1 MMTEMRLILLS
12 LGLLFVAYLYFSGRS
27 GFKFSLK
34 HRQLG
39 KSPDQSKL
47 MKEPIDA
54 IVESARF
61 SQTRAYLWG
70 QSKEKEYQREPVAE
84 KVESKDRVEERPL
97 VIRVVPRDGEFT
109 MERVVLALH
118 EAGLKQGKYNI
129 FHFFQE
135 SLSEEALFSVAN
147 LREPGVFDLINL
159 KLEKIPGLSF
169 FLMLPGPADPLGRF
183 DRMVETARWIAEQL
197 NANLLDERGSSWSV
211 QRERYLREEIVEYC
225 QQFIAS

>member
-34 HRQLG
+34 HRKFG
-39 KSPDQSKL
+39 KFPDQSKP

-54 IVESARF
+54 I
-61 SQTRAYLWG
+61 
-70 QSKEKEYQREPVAE
+70 KEYQREPVVE
-84 KVESKDRVEERPL
+84 KVESKDRMEEKPL

-159 KLEKIPGLSF
+159 KQEKIPGLSF

-197 NANLLDERGSSWSV
+197 DANLLDERGSSWSV

>member
-39 KSPDQSKL
+39 KSPD
-47 MKEPIDA
+47 
-54 IVESARF
+54 
-61 SQTRAYLWG
+61 

-197 NANLLDERGSSWSV
+197 NANLLDERGSSWSI
-211 QRERYLREEIVEYC
+211 QRERYLREEIAEYC

>member
-34 HRQLG
+34 HWQFG
-39 KSPDQSKL
+39 KSPDQSRP

-54 IVESARF
+54 I
-61 SQTRAYLWG
+61 
-70 QSKEKEYQREPVAE
+70 KEYRREPIAE
-84 KVESKDRVEERPL
+84 KVESKGRVEEKPL

-129 FHFFQE
+129 FHFF
-135 SLSEEALFSVAN
+135 
-147 LREPGVFDLINL
+147 
-159 KLEKIPGLSF
+159 
-169 FLMLPGPADPLGRF
+169 LGRK
-183 DRMVETARWIAEQL
+183 DT
-197 NANLLDERGSSWSV
+197 
-211 QRERYLREEIVEYC
+211 
-225 QQFIAS
+225 

>member
-12 LGLLFVAYLYFSGRS
+12 LGLFFVAYLYFSGRS

-34 HRQLG
+34 HRQFG
-39 KSPDQSKL
+39 KSLDQSKL

-54 IVESARF
+54 IMEH
-61 SQTRAYLWG
+61 
-70 QSKEKEYQREPVAE
+70 EKESVAE
-84 KVESKDRVEERPL
+84 KVESKDGVEEKPL

-135 SLSEEALFSVAN
+135 PLSEEALFSVAN

-159 KLEKIPGLSF
+159 KQEKVPGLSF
-169 FLMLPGPADPLGRF
+169 FLMFPGPADPLGRF

-197 NANLLDERGSSWSV
+197 DADLLDERGSSWSV
-211 QRERYLREEIVEYC
+211 QRERYLREEIAEYC
-225 QQFIAS
+225 QQFIVS